1 MQLPTL
7 FDTILLIKRLEKK
20 YNCELTISKDSLK
33 YLIDNNIKTIIKD
46 IKMEK
51 QLCNL
56 Y

>member
-7 FDTILLIKRLEKK
+7 FNTIFLIKRLEKK
-20 YNCELTISKDSLK
+20 YNCEFIVTEDFLK
-33 YLIDNNIKTIIKD
+33 YLINNNIKTIIKD